1 MAAVAAGYDKIKEL
15 GADVLAIS
23 TDTKFSHQAFVKTE
37 PLMKDVKFLLGS
49 DPTGSVCKAYD
60 AYMEE
65 VGLAR
70 RAMYIINPDGIV
82 VSLVA
87 SEPPVGKSIPE
98 ILRQLEAWKYV
109 YEHPDEACPANWVP
123 GKKTLKPGPD
133 IAGKVGAVISLDE
146 ILKDITSEN
155 YKDYKMG

>member
-1 MAAVAAGYDKIKEL
+1 MK
-15 GADVLAIS
+15 
-23 TDTKFSHQAFVKTE
+23 HE
-37 PLMKDVKFLLGS
+37 PLMKDVKFLLGA
-49 DPTGSVCKAYD
+49 DPTGNVCRAYD

-65 VGLAR
+65 AGLAR

-87 SEPPVGKSIPE
+87 SEPPVGKNVFE

-109 YEHPDEACPANWVP
+109 YEHPEEACPANWAP

-133 IAGKVGAVISLDE
+133 IAGRVGEVVTLDE
-146 ILKDITSEN
+146 IMKELTGST

>member
-1 MAAVAAGYDKIKEL
+1 MAAVAAGYEKIKEL
-15 GADVLAIS
+15 GGDVLAIS

-37 PLMKDVKFLLGS
+37 PLMKDVKFLLGA
-49 DPTGSVCKAYD
+49 DPTGNVCRAYD

-65 VGLAR
+65 AGLAR
-70 RAMYIINPDGIV
+70 RAMYIINPDGVI
-82 VSLVA
+82 VSLMA
-87 SEPPVGKSIPE
+87 SEPPVGKSVSE

-109 YEHPDEACPANWVP
+109 YEHPEEACPANWAP

-133 IAGKVGAVISLDE
+133 IAGRVGEVVSLEE
-146 ILKDITSEN
+146 ILKEVTASA